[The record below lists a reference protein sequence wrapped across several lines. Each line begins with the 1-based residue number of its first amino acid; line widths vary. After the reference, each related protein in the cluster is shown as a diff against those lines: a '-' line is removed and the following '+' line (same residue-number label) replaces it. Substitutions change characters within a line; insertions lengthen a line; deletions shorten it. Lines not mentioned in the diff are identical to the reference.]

1 MPKKFE
7 DLKNAIL
14 VNLKKE
20 VFNKSDKELEFM
32 ANEVASSIWKTKQ
45 KTIETKKDSEGNI
58 IIGENV
64 KLILE
69 ANIACVGV
77 IEE

>member
-14 VNLKKE
+14 VILKKE